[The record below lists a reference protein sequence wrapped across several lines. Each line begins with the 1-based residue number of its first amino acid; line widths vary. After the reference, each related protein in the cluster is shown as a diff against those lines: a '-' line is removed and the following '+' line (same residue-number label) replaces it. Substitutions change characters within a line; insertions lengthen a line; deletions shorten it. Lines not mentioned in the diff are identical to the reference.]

1 MKVEKYVTKARTIRF
16 EPDLWD
22 RVRAEAKTK
31 NMTSNR
37 FIKAVLIS
45 YFEELDNAKTI
56 KE

>member
-1 MKVEKYVTKARTIRF
+1 MKVEKYVTKARSIRF

-22 RVRAEAKTK
+22 RVRQEAKTM

-37 FIKAVLIS
+37 FIKAVLMS
-45 YFEELDNAKTI
+45 YFEELDNAKTT